1 MLDDSKVS
9 FVWVKTCGSSILSDI
24 IYWSRFHITISF
36 HTPWKHL
43 KPGSFLIHSR
53 VIERSIGMKWAQI
66 SWFFKLLISRKSH
79 MNYWFVIHGSQPTWR
94 SGKSV
99 NYKGIW
105 KLTLFSEKSGNYIRE
120 FWLNIREIGK
130 INIFLEKY
138 FSVVNLQLA
147 LSPVMHIFMFWN
159 IFLLFLAMS
168 IMLQSGFLCLKIYQY
183 SSVTCLIVVWCI
195 ITAWLVVWNGATWHK
210 ITLFLF

>member
-1 MLDDSKVS
+1 MESLVTSEHQWLVLDGPVDTLWIENLNTMLDDSKVS

-105 KLTLFSEKSGNYIRE
+105 KLTLFSEKSGNYQGILVE
-120 FWLNIREIGK
+120 
-130 INIFLEKY
+130 
-138 FSVVNLQLA
+138 
-147 LSPVMHIFMFWN
+147 
-159 IFLLFLAMS
+159 
-168 IMLQSGFLCLKIYQY
+168 YQG
-183 SSVTCLIVVWCI
+183 
-195 ITAWLVVWNGATWHK
+195 NR
-210 ITLFLF
+210 